1 MESKPVIFRCK
12 YERYQTYIGDRPANA
27 ETNQPAKAGK
37 LIVFS
42 RFQYVTS
49 DPKEIA
55 MLREE
60 VAANPNLLTEVKPEK
75 KIRLIDDDESAPD
88 LSTANEEKAQESEQE
103 ESTTKPKA
111 KK

>member
-1 MESKPVIFRCK
+1 MEPKTVVFRCK

-27 ETNQPAKAGK
+27 EANQPAKAGK

-42 RFQYVTS
+42 RFQYATS
-49 DPKEIA
+49 DVKEIA

-60 VAANPNLLTEVKPEK
+60 AESNPNLLTELKPEK
-75 KIRLIDDDESAPD
+75 KIKVIDDNDESGEAP
-88 LSTANEEKAQESEQE
+88 APNEEKAQELEQE